1 MEDGYGR
8 GASSVQ
14 CRYVESKIDQHAV
27 AYYIFIFIY
36 YRYII
41 FIYIYYIYI
50 SGSNNMHVVWKERQ
64 ADVVSF
70 EAEELIWE

>member
-50 SGSNNMHVVWKERQ
+50 Y
-64 ADVVSF
+64 
-70 EAEELIWE
+70 IWFQ

>member
-27 AYYIFIFIY
+27 AYYLYIY
-36 YRYII
+36 IIDILYRYII
-41 FIYIYYIYI
+41 
-50 SGSNNMHVVWKERQ
+50 
-64 ADVVSF
+64 
-70 EAEELIWE
+70 